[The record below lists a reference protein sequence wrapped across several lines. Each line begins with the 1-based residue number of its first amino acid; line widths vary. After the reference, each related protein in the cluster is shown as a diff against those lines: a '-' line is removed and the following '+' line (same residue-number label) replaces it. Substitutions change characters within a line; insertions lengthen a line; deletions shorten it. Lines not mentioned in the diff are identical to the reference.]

1 MRAELTPK
9 PALAVI
15 ESKPHMRPT
24 FVFVPRLRTLAMLFG
39 LAGLTA
45 CSQSPTP
52 APTSTPEASTPS
64 NCTVQLTGNLSSS
77 LTLPSCGGLSLS
89 PSEAGSGDVAL
100 DFHFTTQ
107 GLPSLDIS
115 IALGPSPSAGSYSS
129 ETSGEWSAV
138 GLAGSQCRY
147 SAGSESVPRGSFK
160 LTLSTIEIADAGTDA
175 GLRGGTESGAD
186 ASIEAADAGAE
197 VDAGTDAGPS
207 VDASTEADADTDA
220 GADADIDPIA
230 GVVHGTL
237 ELTMYVQAP
246 PATDCGI
253 GDLENIVVDF

>member
-1 MRAELTPK
+1 
-9 PALAVI
+9 
-15 ESKPHMRPT
+15 
-24 FVFVPRLRTLAMLFG
+24 MLFG

-160 LTLSTIEIADAGTDA
+160 LTLSTIEIADAGTD
-175 GLRGGTESGAD
+175 GGGVSGGGAEAGAD
-186 ASIEAADAGAE
+186 ASMEAADAGAE
-197 VDAGTDAGPS
+197 ADAGTDAGAS
-207 VDASTEADADTDA
+207 VDASAAADSDTDA
-220 GADADIDPIA
+220 GADTEIDPVA